1 MKNFYTISVLALI
14 LITTILKLILIF
26 KYPEALS
33 VHSDDINYYMSA
45 VYFLKRGVLT
55 YRTFS
60 EATVFIMPL
69 YPIFISGVLK
79 IFGIGFWGLQA
90 VRIIQIGLSVLSIL
104 FVYLTA
110 KKLFN
115 KKAGLLSTG
124 IFSFYPPNLVTPG
137 YILTECFFTFILLA
151 LIYFSFKFADNLN
164 ISKVSLLSVIWI
176 IAVFCRPTVL
186 FYPCFFLLYIFINK
200 YYRLSQCIKFG
211 ITMALIF
218 ILFALPW
225 WVRNY
230 NEYQTFIP
238 LTASS
243 GNPLLQGTYISY
255 IQTSENIT
263 NYETGKTALETDNIE
278 SNVALQRIRD
288 GFKNHFIKY
297 LFWYTLGK
305 TFYFWA
311 LPFYWIDV
319 MGISYWL
326 AVIYHIF
333 ILITAIYAVFK
344 SAKERLF
351 MKCSLIVFISV
362 YFNFVHC
369 IYMSFDRYAYPIIGV
384 LCIYCGSVLVRT
396 KI

>member
-1 MKNFYTISVLALI
+1 MKNLYKKSVLALI

-90 VRIIQIGLSVLSIL
+90 VRIIQTGLSVLSIL

-115 KKAGLLSTG
+115 KKAGLISAG
-124 IFSFYPPNLVTPG
+124 IFSFYPPNLITPG
-137 YILTECFFTFILLA
+137 YILTECLFTFILLA
-151 LIYFSFKFADNLN
+151 LIYFSFKFADNLS
-164 ISKVSLLSVIWI
+164 ISKAAILSVIWI

-200 YYRLSQCIKFG
+200 YYRLSKCIKFG

-243 GNPLLQGTYISY
+243 GNPLLQGTYINY

-263 NYETGKTALETDNIE
+263 NYEPGKTALETDNIE

-319 MGISYWL
+319 MGISYWI

-344 SAKERLF
+344 SAKEKLF
-351 MKCSLIVFISV
+351 MKYSLIVFISV